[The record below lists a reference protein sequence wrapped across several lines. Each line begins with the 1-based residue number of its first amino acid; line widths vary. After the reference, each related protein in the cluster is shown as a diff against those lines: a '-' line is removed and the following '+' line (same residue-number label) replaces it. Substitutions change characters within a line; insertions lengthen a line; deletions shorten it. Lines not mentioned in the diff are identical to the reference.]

1 MKKEKEERKNT
12 SHITDMPK
20 THKGE
25 NYRNINRELEKKE
38 IRITTGMAKN
48 KKLKIPEIENFRAVQ
63 EIAKSSVFSIIG
75 EKVVNSTC
83 LDLFAGS
90 GNMGLEALS
99 RGARWCDFV
108 DENSISV
115 ETIKEN
121 IINCSFS
128 EKSEVFRKKATKY
141 ITKTDKKYDLIFVD
155 PFYKDTSQKYL
166 LSNLKNVLNKD
177 GMIVFFHGENL
188 NIKDLVRGTNL
199 KILEERSFGKSF
211 FTLMQ

>member
-1 MKKEKEERKNT
+1 MKKGKEERKNT
-12 SHITDMPK
+12 SYITNVPK

-25 NYRNINRELEKKE
+25 NYRNINEEPEKRE
-38 IRITTGMAKN
+38 IRITTGIAKN
-48 KKLKIPEIENFRAVQ
+48 KKLKIPEIEDFRAVQ

-99 RGARWCDFV
+99 RGAKWCDFV
-108 DENSISV
+108 DENPISV
-115 ETIKEN
+115 KTIKEN
-121 IINCSFS
+121 IINCGFL

-141 ITKTDKKYDLIFVD
+141 ITKTDKKYDLIFID
-155 PFYKDTSQKYL
+155 PFYKDISQKYL
-166 LSNLKNVLNKD
+166 VSNLKNILNKD
-177 GMIVFFHGENL
+177 GIIVFFHGENL
-188 NIKDLVRGTNL
+188 NIKDLVQGTNL